1 MFDAMIIASILT
13 LSAGALL
20 IAKKRRRASPSAE
33 REEKLARLEEV
44 LRSAQITNNSFFQ
57 SLELV
62 QKNLEALI
70 ARAEGAEQRLRAL
83 TFQQGIEKKDQ
94 YTAAA
99 LLLGEGQEPRRVAA
113 MLNLPL
119 PQVEIVSE
127 LQKIGKN
134 KKGPARRRREEEAVE
149 REAESPSK
157 IAGAREKVA
166 AQPIRL
172 VDVIRKAAAEN
183 ARSNGEAL
191 PFRGMSV

>member
-1 MFDAMIIASILT
+1 MIIASILT

-20 IAKKRRRASPSAE
+20 IAKKRRKASPSAE

-70 ARAEGAEQRLRAL
+70 ARAESAEQRLRAL
-83 TFQQGIEKKDQ
+83 LLQSGAEKKDP
-94 YTAAA
+94 YALAAQ
-99 LLLGEGQEPRRVAA
+99 LLGEGQAPERVAA

-119 PQVEIVSE
+119 AQVQLVSE
-127 LQKIGKN
+127 LQKVTKD

-149 REAESPSK
+149 RESASPSK

-183 ARSNGEAL
+183 ARSSGEAL
-191 PFRGMSV
+191 PFRGIGV